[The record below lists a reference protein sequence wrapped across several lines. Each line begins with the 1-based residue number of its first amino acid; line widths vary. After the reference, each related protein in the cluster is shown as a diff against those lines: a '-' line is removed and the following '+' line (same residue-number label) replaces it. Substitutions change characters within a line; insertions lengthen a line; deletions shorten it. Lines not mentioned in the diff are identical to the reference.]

1 MAEKKIEVVRMR
13 VGDIQVGFGNP
24 RRIKKNKR
32 DDLQKSLDTF
42 GDFGLILIDEGNNV
56 IAGNQ
61 RVSILREE
69 SPDTEVLCKRLIGYT
84 KSELKAIN
92 IKANTHAGE
101 WDLDMLADWTAD
113 INIDLGFQD
122 ETAAKDLQERK
133 IKEME
138 LIHYEKYDYVM
149 LVCKNTF
156 DYEELISRLGI
167 EGARVRTTNKR
178 TIKARAVWFDK
189 VRDKLFGKEKA

>member
-13 VGDIQVGFGNP
+13 VGDIQAGFGNP

-42 GDFGLILIDEGNNV
+42 GDFGLILIDEENNV

-113 INIDLGFQD
+113 INIDLGFED
-122 ETAAKDLQERK
+122 ETAA
-133 IKEME
+133 
-138 LIHYEKYDYVM
+138 LI
-149 LVCKNTF
+149 
-156 DYEELISRLGI
+156 
-167 EGARVRTTNKR
+167 
-178 TIKARAVWFDK
+178 
-189 VRDKLFGKEKA
+189 

>member
-1 MAEKKIEVVRMR
+1 MAEKRIDVVRLR

-24 RRIKKNKR
+24 RRIKKGKR
-32 DDLQKSLDTF
+32 DELQKSLETF
-42 GDFGLILIDEGNNV
+42 GDFGLILVDEENNV

-69 SPDTEVLCKRLIGYT
+69 DPDTEVLCKRLVGYT

-101 WDLDMLADWTAD
+101 WDLDMLAEWTAD
-113 INIDLGFQD
+113 INLDLGIEK
-122 ETAAKDLQERK
+122 ETPEKDVQERK

-138 LIHYEKYDYVM
+138 LIHYEKYDYVL
-149 LVCKNTF
+149 LVCKTTF
-156 DYEELISRLGI
+156 DYEELVTRLGI
-167 EGARVRTTNKR
+167 DGARVHTTNKR
-178 TIKARAVWFDK
+178 TIKGRAVWYDK
-189 VRDKLFGKEKA
+189 VRDKLFGNKEE